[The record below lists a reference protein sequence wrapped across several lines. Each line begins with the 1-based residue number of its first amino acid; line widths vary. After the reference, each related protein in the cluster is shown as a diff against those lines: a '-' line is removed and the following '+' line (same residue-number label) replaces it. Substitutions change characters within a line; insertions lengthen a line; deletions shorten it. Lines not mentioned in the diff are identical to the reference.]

1 MDFLES
7 LSGWIGQITEILL
20 GLVALA
26 IVLQILFGGGAAF
39 LPSDVVGNLVGLI
52 QSLGD
57 NGLVGLIALAIIIY
71 LYKRN
76 VA

>member
-1 MDFLES
+1 MDFLKS

-39 LPSDVVGNLVGLI
+39 LRMRYAKEIEIFGKGNDQQLWQYVGLT
-52 QSLGD
+52 L
-57 NGLVGLIALAIIIY
+57 
-71 LYKRN
+71 
-76 VA
+76 